1 MSNKLGSFLI
11 STLVAVAMLPMAS
24 FHTHADIISSQEAVA
39 MESGQALAQVDAW
52 LMRED
57 VSRELA
63 ALGVDPETARLRA
76 AALSPEELGELADR
90 IDTLPAGAGVIE
102 VLGITFLVL
111 IILDLVGVINIFGIG
126 R

>member
-1 MSNKLGSFLI
+1 MIAKRFSKSLFPLILAAVLLPLASFNVQAGLI
-11 STLVAVAMLPMAS
+11 STQDALLMDHNPAAS
-24 FHTHADIISSQEAVA
+24 
-39 MESGQALAQVDAW
+39 VDAW

-57 VSRELA
+57 VAAELA
-63 ALGVDPETARLRA
+63 AMGVSPDMARIRA
-76 AALSPEELGELADR
+76 ASLSPAELAELADR
-90 IDTLPAGAGVIE
+90 IDELPAGAGVIE